1 MPEISIEDQL
11 LQDLTGEEF
20 ARTLNE
26 HNRRLQ
32 TAVEERN
39 RQQLESW
46 QQQEDWNRSRMRGL
60 GGFAGRVDYLR
71 PNLWGGGQA
80 PPQPRPNNDLLQ
92 DMISHMLGS
101 NSRTMADAWAGSDQA
116 LTSTPSAPDPD
127 ITLTHSST
135 GPVPSPNLPS
145 PAYRERLRRVGAR
158 ALLAQIDQ
166 SAAVERF
173 QQWVIERGLRFYTRS
188 NVEAYLLQK
197 AKAYL
202 TKDGGKSAQSYGLSW
217 RLAVEWT
224 PLPKYTHPIPDPVLE
239 TIEGVAGEFA
249 QAQFFISEVKE
260 YPDPFLMV
268 RLGDGKEEWIIEK
281 WDAPDYRES

>member
-1 MPEISIEDQL
+1 MALEATTIQDTL
-11 LQDLTGEEF
+11 MQDLTGEEF

-26 HNRRLQ
+26 HNRRIQ

-39 RQQLESW
+39 RQ
-46 QQQEDWNRSRMRGL
+46 R
-60 GGFAGRVDYLR
+60 
-71 PNLWGGGQA
+71 QA
-80 PPQPRPNNDLLQ
+80 DREQVPSHFYFLTLDL
-92 DMISHMLGS
+92 
-101 NSRTMADAWAGSDQA
+101 ADPA
-116 LTSTPSAPDPD
+116 SAPD
-127 ITLTHSST
+127 IQLTASST

-145 PAYRERLRRVGAR
+145 PAYRERLRRVGAL
-158 ALLAQIDQ
+158 ALLTQIDQ
-166 SAAVERF
+166 SVEIERF
-173 QQWVIERGLRFYTRS
+173 QSHVISRGLRFYTRS

-239 TIEGVAGEFA
+239 TIEGVAGEFDK
-249 QAQFFISEVKE
+249 AQFFISEVKE

-268 RLGDGKEEWIIEK
+268 KLCDKEFIIER
-281 WDAPDYRES
+281 WDEPGYREPELVAEGSKPEVTL